1 MTILSRMLTR
11 FAFGVALVFS
21 MSLPGMSQASNQPI
35 NIGGTLG
42 LTGPFAGPSVE
53 YKAVYDYWL
62 AEVNKRGGLLGRQV
76 KLTIY
81 NDEGT
86 PTIAQGL
93 FNRLITQDH
102 ADLLLA
108 PFSTFVGGAIV
119 PIVLSHKKIL
129 FNGGFVGI
137 NIFGAAK
144 GSIIGSY
151 TYQEPDYTRGV
162 FELIKTLPAD
172 QRPKSLA
179 IFTAQNPFPLIVRD
193 GFEGEG
199 GALNFAK
206 AAGIAVVVNE
216 QYPPNTTDFTGLV
229 QKAKAANA
237 ELLLQL
243 GLPNDSLQVA
253 RSVQQLGYKPK
264 LFCTCGSQVTTLP
277 AWTKMGAAG
286 EGVIGTTISWP
297 TQSFQGL
304 SELQSFFKS
313 RGYDTIPAYGV
324 VAYAI
329 LQVLE
334 QAVQGAKT
342 LDDEKLKQYILS
354 HEFHTAAGNIK
365 YQADGTP
372 VYSQVILQYLKD
384 KNEVVWPTQIK
395 TASPVLP
402 LP

>member
-1 MTILSRMLTR
+1 
-11 FAFGVALVFS
+11 
-21 MSLPGMSQASNQPI
+21 
-35 NIGGTLG
+35 
-42 LTGPFAGPSVE
+42 
-53 YKAVYDYWL
+53 
-62 AEVNKRGGLLGRQV
+62 
-76 KLTIY
+76 
-81 NDEGT
+81 
-86 PTIAQGL
+86 
-93 FNRLITQDH
+93 LIQQDH

-162 FELIKTLPAD
+162 FELIKTLPAE
-172 QRPKSLA
+172 QRPKSVA
-179 IFTAQNPFPLIVRD
+179 IFTAQNPFPIIVRD
-193 GFEGEG
+193 GYDGKG
-199 GALNFAK
+199 GALAYAK
-206 AAGIAVVVNE
+206 EAGMTVVVNE

-229 QKAKAANA
+229 QKAKTANA

-253 RSVQQLGYKPK
+253 RTVQQLGYKPK

-277 AWTKMGAAG
+277 AWPKMGAAG
-286 EGVIGTTISWP
+286 EAVIGTTISWP
-297 TQSFQGL
+297 TQNYQGL
-304 SELQSFFKS
+304 NDLQTFFKG
-313 RGYDTIPAYGV
+313 RGYNTIPAYGV

-342 LDDEKLKQYILS
+342 LDDDKLKQYILS
-354 HEFHTAAGNIK
+354 NEFHTAAGNFK

-372 VYSQVILQYLKD
+372 VFSQVLLQYVKD
-384 KNEVVWPTQIK
+384 KNEVVWPIAMK
-395 TASPVLP
+395 TASPVIP

>member
-1 MTILSRMLTR
+1 MAKSGRTLKVLLIALMAYFVSLSAMAQT
-11 FAFGVALVFS
+11 
-21 MSLPGMSQASNQPI
+21 QPI
-35 NIGGTLG
+35 VIGGTLG

-53 YKAVYDYWL
+53 YKAIYDYWL

-76 KLTIY
+76 KMTIY

-93 FNRLITQDH
+93 YNRLIGQDK

-119 PIVLSHKKIL
+119 PIVLSHKKVL

-137 NIFGAAK
+137 NIFGAAN

-162 FELIKTLPAD
+162 FELIKTLPPD
-172 QRPKSLA
+172 KRPKTVA
-179 IFTAQNPFPLIVRD
+179 IFTAQNPFPIIVRD
-193 GFEGEG
+193 GYNGKG
-199 GALNFAK
+199 GALNYAK
-206 AAGIAVVVNE
+206 EAGMTVVVNE

-237 ELLLQL
+237 DLLLQL

-253 RSVQQLGYKPK
+253 RTVQQLGYKPM

-277 AWTKMGAAG
+277 AWPKMGAAA
-286 EGVIGTTISWP
+286 EAVIGTTISWP
-297 TQSFQGL
+297 TQDYQGL
-304 SELQSFFKS
+304 AELQTFFKG
-313 RGYDTIPAYGV
+313 RNYDTIPAYGI

-334 QAVQGAKT
+334 QAVQGANT
-342 LDDEKLKQYILS
+342 LDDAKLKQYIMTN
-354 HEFHTAAGNIK
+354 EFHTAAGNIK
-365 YQADGTP
+365 YQPDGTP
-372 VYSQVILQYLKD
+372 VFSQVLLQYLKG
-384 KNEVVWPTQIK
+384 KNEVVWPIQMK
-395 TASPVLP
+395 SASPVMP